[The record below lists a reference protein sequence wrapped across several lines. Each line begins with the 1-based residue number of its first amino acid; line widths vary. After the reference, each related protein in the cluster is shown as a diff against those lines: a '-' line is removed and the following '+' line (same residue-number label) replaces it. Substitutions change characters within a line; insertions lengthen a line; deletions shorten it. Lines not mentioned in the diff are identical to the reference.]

1 MKIVV
6 KIDIDKDNYM
16 DRDKDKPKNV
26 GEVGECGKM
35 SENVR
40 ECRYSL

>member
-6 KIDIDKDNYM
+6 KIDM
-16 DRDKDKPKNV
+16 DKDKDKDKNV

-40 ECRYSL
+40 ECRYTL